1 MSTAVEP
8 RALAVVRAPAKV
20 FEDGVLGIKL
30 GTDLA
35 PGEYE
40 AVVVLHPKGPALT
53 NPEISTDDEPIEP
66 MDRFLDR
73 MRREHLQAAL
83 SRAGG
88 NRTQAAKLLGV
99 DARTVFRLLGKEEE
113 T

>member
-1 MSTAVEP
+1 MNDAGNP
-8 RALAVVRAPAKV
+8 LAVLRANAKV
-20 FEDGVLGIKL
+20 FEDGLLGVKVP
-30 GTDLA
+30 TDLA

-40 AVVVLHPKGPALT
+40 AVVVLRATSPAEARGVDAQT
-53 NPEISTDDEPIEP
+53 PIEP
-66 MDRFLDR
+66 MDRFLER

-83 SRAGG
+83 ERAGG

-99 DARTVFRLLGKEEE
+99 DPCTVFRLLDKEDG